1 MKLISDESADSWIDM
16 IKRYIDLRVSG
27 IMDANHRNYYDECA
41 AFIAALGETMESR
54 GMADAKIK
62 LLMQYRDKYSRRRA
76 FIAELKKFGLP
87 E

>member
-1 MKLISDESADSWIDM
+1 MIISDESADSWIDM

-27 IMDANHRNYYDECA
+27 IMDANHRKYYDECA